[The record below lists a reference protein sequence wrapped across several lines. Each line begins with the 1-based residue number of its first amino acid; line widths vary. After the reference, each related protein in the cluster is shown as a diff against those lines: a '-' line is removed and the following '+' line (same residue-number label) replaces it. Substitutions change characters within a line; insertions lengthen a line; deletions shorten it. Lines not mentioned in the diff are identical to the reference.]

1 VKPAELKPSTSSSK
15 VAKFKETA
23 KDDDWDDVGG
33 LDAGTSSATE
43 IVGRTLKPGVQEGVA
58 PEMLSQ
64 SNSKVK
70 SFAEDEETWDDFD
83 ATAPSSPQHAG
94 LTKPSSSEDLAD
106 RLRMKL
112 TSKWDESA
120 VESESQDPFDVF
132 DDDEDDFGTPD
143 HHRVARDEMTRIT
156 AETTKAINDLQP
168 DNDEAVLLDACSKLL
183 AIFRQHSAHKAQL
196 ISQTGVIPFIE
207 MLQSPNHKVVQQI
220 LCVSNEIIQDN
231 NLIAE
236 SFCVMGGIPS
246 FLQYAAKTF
255 PRNIR
260 LETASF
266 VRQILQLGKKT
277 IKMFIAS
284 RGLPTLVDLLDVAD
298 HNEYVANKDLINC
311 SVDSIIDIFEFNLQI
326 HIPKNDF
333 CRLLAK
339 AALLPRLARVFACA
353 VEDSRTQ
360 AFEVDKIAD
369 IFVTFSK
376 ADVIVKGHY
385 CDQEVLKR
393 LLKVLEPLEN
403 KFPASFIKILKS
415 IRTLSMQS
423 NTLEPLAKAG
433 AIKTL
438 VPFLGPRA
446 SEKASEAHQQLYA
459 IFHNLCRLSQ
469 DRLAMATR
477 AGIIPH
483 LMWVIKSKSPLK
495 QFALPLILDIARSK
509 KTRADMPS
517 RTEAIKFYL
526 ELFEQQ
532 FPWQVQAIDAI
543 YNWLTAD
550 PKKVLAV
557 LEGEIP
563 RFVNVFISS
572 RDEAYVAMLDPFLKI
587 LNAAHVVSRLLSQ
600 EKKFMTELMVR
611 LKHPN
616 AQVRLQTIRVLQN
629 IYENAKNQK
638 QLIQD
643 YDLATVIAGMSR
655 ENRVLV
661 AEIATNL
668 LASINKQMRT
678 SIDSRQASLSAPM
691 NGIGATLA
699 AFNSE
704 NNPPK

>member
-1 VKPAELKPSTSSSK
+1 
-15 VAKFKETA
+15 
-23 KDDDWDDVGG
+23 
-33 LDAGTSSATE
+33 
-43 IVGRTLKPGVQEGVA
+43 
-58 PEMLSQ
+58 
-64 SNSKVK
+64 
-70 SFAEDEETWDDFD
+70 
-83 ATAPSSPQHAG
+83 
-94 LTKPSSSEDLAD
+94 
-106 RLRMKL
+106 
-112 TSKWDESA
+112 
-120 VESESQDPFDVF
+120 
-132 DDDEDDFGTPD
+132 
-143 HHRVARDEMTRIT
+143 
-156 AETTKAINDLQP
+156 
-168 DNDEAVLLDACSKLL
+168 
-183 AIFRQHSAHKAQL
+183 
-196 ISQTGVIPFIE
+196 
-207 MLQSPNHKVVQQI
+207 
-220 LCVSNEIIQDN
+220 
-231 NLIAE
+231 
-236 SFCVMGGIPS
+236 
-246 FLQYAAKTF
+246 
-255 PRNIR
+255 
-260 LETASF
+260 
-266 VRQILQLGKKT
+266 
-277 IKMFIAS
+277 MFIAS
-284 RGLPTLVDLLDVAD
+284 RGLPTLVDLLDIND
-298 HNEYVANKDLINC
+298 HSEYLANKDLINC

-339 AALLPRLARVFACA
+339 AGLLPRLARVFACA
-353 VEDSRTQ
+353 IEDSRSQ

-385 CDQEVLKR
+385 CDAEVLKR
-393 LLKVLEPLEN
+393 LLSKSVLESMET
-403 KFPASFIKILKS
+403 KYPASFIKILKS

-423 NTLEPLAKAG
+423 STLEPLAKAG
-433 AIKTL
+433 CIKTL
-438 VPFLGPRA
+438 VPFLGPR
-446 SEKASEAHQQLYA
+446 SSDKASEAHQQVYA

-469 DRLAMATR
+469 ERLAMATR
-477 AGIIPH
+477 AGIVPH

-532 FPWQVQAIDAI
+532 FPWQVQAIDAV

-557 LEGEIP
+557 LEGEIS
-563 RFVNVFISS
+563 RFVHVFIST

-587 LNAAHVVSRLLSQ
+587 LNSAHPISRLLSQ
-600 EKKFMTELMVR
+600 EKKFMTELLVR

-643 YDLATVIAGMSR
+643 YDLATVITGMSR

-668 LASINKQMRT
+668 LASINKNNRA
-678 SIDSRQASLSAPM
+678 SVDSRQVSLSSPL
-691 NGIGATLA
+691 NGIGATLN

-704 NNPPK
+704 NNGQ